1 MKASKFLLYPLVAS
15 AAMVLVCCIGV
26 AAQPNTAA
34 AELFTYST
42 EIRLS
47 PEAEPGVVRAP
58 EKLTDIPRR
67 VLDAPSAGSTT
78 VEGELD
84 LDQAVRLALVNS
96 PYVRIAAQQ
105 YRRATGNLREARGA
119 LKPSFAVSGT
129 YIRYDEV
136 AEAEVAPG
144 QTIKLG
150 ESDQKQATATI
161 SVPIDVSGFIGA
173 AVDAAR
179 YREVA
184 AGLDYAATQQFVLLS
199 VRQAYLDALRARDAQ
214 AVAGESVD
222 RLRVQLRLAN
232 VRFQAGASPR
242 FDVIRAETDLAA
254 AEQNLIASEN
264 QAQLAKLRLAN
275 VLGVRF
281 AQSVELK
288 SLKVAFDPPIPAL
301 DVSLDRALQARPEL
315 IAARANLLAAE
326 RGIAFERRGLLPTLQ
341 LQLNYRYNGNT
352 TLFQPREFTADA
364 VVAVNIPIFDGGV
377 TAGRVQAAEAQKTIA
392 REALTQQEQEIS
404 FEVEQAYVS
413 IENARKQVTVAQ
425 AALAQAAEGLR
436 LAQVRYES
444 GVGLLIEVTDAEVAN
459 TQAQNNL
466 VNAQY
471 DLYLAYASLARAIG
485 NPELGLG

>member
-1 MKASKFLLYPLVAS
+1 MLASRVGLHLFAVSVSVVVVLSAGVSAQDAS
-15 AAMVLVCCIGV
+15 SSDLFSS
-26 AAQPNTAA
+26 TA
-34 AELFTYST
+34 

-47 PEAEPGVVRAP
+47 AEGDGAIIRPPGSLA
-58 EKLTDIPRR
+58 DIPKK
-67 VLDAPSAGSTT
+67 VLEAPSAASRTI
-78 VEGELD
+78 EGELT
-84 LDQAVRLALVNS
+84 LDEAVRTALVNS

-119 LKPSFAVSGT
+119 LIPDLAISGT
-129 YIRYDEV
+129 YVRFDEV

-144 QTIKLG
+144 QSIKLG
-150 ESDQKQATATI
+150 EIDQKQAVATLSI
-161 SVPIDVSGFIGA
+161 PIDVSGFIGA

-179 YREVA
+179 FREVA

-214 AVAGESVD
+214 GVARESVD
-222 RLRVQLRLAN
+222 RLREHLRLAN
-232 VRFQAGASPR
+232 VRFQAGTSPR
-242 FDVIRAETDLAA
+242 FDVIRAETELAA
-254 AEQNLIASEN
+254 AEQILIATGN
-264 QAQLAKLRLAN
+264 QVQLAKLRLAN

-281 AQSVELK
+281 SETVELK
-288 SLKVAFDPPIPAL
+288 SPDGALDPPVPELNAL
-301 DVSLDRALQARPEL
+301 LDRALKARPEI
-315 IAARANLLAAE
+315 IAARANMLAAE

-377 TAGRVQAAEAQKTIA
+377 TAGRVQAAEAQKNIA
-392 REALTQQEQEIS
+392 REALTQQEQS
-404 FEVEQAYVS
+404 VTLEVEQAYVS

-436 LAQVRYES
+436 LAQVRYQGE
-444 GVGLLIEVTDAEVAN
+444 VGPLIEVTDAEVAN

-485 NPELGLG
+485 NPAISLR